1 MVTQDALGLLSR
13 DWNEP
18 AQVRDGRTSP
28 KPRSPSAEG
37 RDRLGR
43 LQGLG
48 QCMLGG
54 GLGFWSRMDHCSLTD
69 TEGVRGQPGIAQTPA
84 WPVSPEHRSPCR
96 QTAGMR
102 ARGGRRKPWRPREQ
116 HTGPRAGRSA
126 PICPV
131 RIRRAIATAGAS
143 PAGEGR
149 APPGRGHKNAWGG
162 GRATSNHIKG
172 QMVKSKPSIRPGVPF
187 PSQTGRCSPSLL
199 TPRCAQMCTRLPLN
213 PGSALDRSARCFPT
227 ELSTLEIF
235 PHQLHGA
242 LNPGCPQLARRTNQG
257 AT

>member
-1 MVTQDALGLLSR
+1 MAGCRAWGSACWGEGWASGLGWITVHSQTQKESGASLGLLR
-13 DWNEP
+13 DPRVASEP
-18 AQVRDGRTSP
+18 RASLALQANSWDARERRAGGSP
-28 KPRSPSAEG
+28 GAPESNTQGPERGGQRRSAPSESAE
-37 RDRLGR
+37 RLPLQAPVRLGR
-43 LQGLG
+43 GALPLEEVMKTHG
-48 QCMLGG
+48 
-54 GLGFWSRMDHCSLTD
+54 
-69 TEGVRGQPGIAQTPA
+69 
-84 WPVSPEHRSPCR
+84 
-96 QTAGMR
+96 AG
-102 ARGGRRKPWRPREQ
+102 
-116 HTGPRAGRSA
+116 
-126 PICPV
+126 
-131 RIRRAIATAGAS
+131 
-143 PAGEGR
+143 
-149 APPGRGHKNAWGG
+149 GG